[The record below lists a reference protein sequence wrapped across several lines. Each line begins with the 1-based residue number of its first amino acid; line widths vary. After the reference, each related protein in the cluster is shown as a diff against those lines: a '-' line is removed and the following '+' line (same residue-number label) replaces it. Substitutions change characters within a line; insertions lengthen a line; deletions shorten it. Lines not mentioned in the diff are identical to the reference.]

1 LVRRV
6 DKADDANCELVDWR
20 IATVSTMAPA
30 QAAGDG
36 EPHVDV
42 SHVCIPVLVNKV
54 TIEKGQELVVHW
66 KIIVLAKNKQK
77 ELKSQSWFDESLR
90 VSKKKRVT

>member
-1 LVRRV
+1 MVRRV
-6 DKADDANCELVDWR
+6 DKADDANCVLVDWR

-30 QAAGDG
+30 IVAGDC

-66 KIIVLAKNKQK
+66 KIVLAKNKQK

-90 VSKKKRVT
+90 MSKKKRVT

>member
-66 KIIVLAKNKQK
+66 KIVLAKNKQK

-90 VSKKKRVT
+90 MSKKKRVT